1 MFIVENHLRMYLQL
15 MSFATNSWDL
25 GDSVL
30 YDCLI
35 VFCRA
40 THQKLLSDR
49 SNIETAEKIMADR
62 NIDPIYWIQNFET

>member
-15 MSFATNSWDL
+15 ISFATSSWDL
-25 GDSVL
+25 GDSAL

-35 VFCRA
+35 GFCRA

-49 SNIETAEKIMADR
+49 SNIERAEKIMADQ
-62 NIDPIYWIQNFET
+62 NIEPIDWIKNFET